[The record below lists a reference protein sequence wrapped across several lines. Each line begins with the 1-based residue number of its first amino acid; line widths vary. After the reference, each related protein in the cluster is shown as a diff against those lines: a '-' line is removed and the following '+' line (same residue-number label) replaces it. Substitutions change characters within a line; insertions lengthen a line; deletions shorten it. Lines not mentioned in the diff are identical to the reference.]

1 MRIVIT
7 SLPDIVNLR
16 LLLPRNDFWLRRRIL
31 SRIRRR
37 DSRSL
42 QFYWWESLLGLL
54 FVFNALKI
62 QTSLLTPTSF
72 CPFSYVELTFKWEP
86 WDNTPVSL
94 LSILLLSEAAIS
106 KEKNSIKPSKNLPGK
121 GKARLGGSMDSNF
134 TWSSMTRGN
143 YLIFFL
149 LRAAWMTERP
159 WNTWTSI
166 NESLAS
172 SSETGGISRKISSN
186 NSLLTE
192 STLLHA

>member
-72 CPFSYVELTFKWEP
+72 CPFSYVELTLRMGGRHENQADLPTALFSEFKPDWAAVEVP
-86 WDNTPVSL
+86 PKEDHQHEV
-94 LSILLLSEAAIS
+94 LSNKTWISRRGAQILWQHRVLSE
-106 KEKNSIKPSKNLPGK
+106 
-121 GKARLGGSMDSNF
+121 RD
-134 TWSSMTRGN
+134 
-143 YLIFFL
+143 
-149 LRAAWMTERP
+149 
-159 WNTWTSI
+159 
-166 NESLAS
+166 AS
-172 SSETGGISRKISSN
+172 RF
-186 NSLLTE
+186 
-192 STLLHA
+192 